1 MRRRIPGESKVEM
14 GCATSIIRAVASLI
28 LGVVIFFGFMFW
40 LLMNNFSDRL
50 LDAEFYNDTITGE
63 DTYNR
68 IYDEV
73 LLDDELKET
82 TNDLLGDIQVV
93 THDEIVGLLKAIVPP
108 AYVQSQVEGAVERT
122 VAYFNEDVD
131 TLELYVSL
139 GPPLDNLKP
148 ALFRFI
154 DGRIDAL
161 DEEDPGVP
169 ECNAQ
174 RVSQVSGRFE
184 ATWSELAQGAV
195 PKTIPSLKAF
205 TEICRQLIFDAAF
218 DRAIDGVALDARV
231 KEGLRLSRSEIRDE
245 FIQGDTRGVLK
256 QAARPLATP
265 LMDDAIEEIRKEL
278 GARDRFDLIHRI
290 TEWNDTVSE
299 ADLRSDLDEGRT
311 WMNRGRKFGKPV
323 ALIMVIGG
331 SILMGLVYFPSLAG
345 GLRWPG
351 VTLVITGFVFF
362 VVGRVLA
369 SRVPDWLQELVDRG
383 AEDVSQIPQ
392 SVTGLGGDL
401 LVSFGKQLTEGFAAP
416 SLTLL
421 VVGGILVGSSFFVFL
436 VKPFIPGV
444 K

>member
-1 MRRRIPGESKVEM
+1 M

-50 LDAEFYNDTITGE
+50 LSAEFYTDTINGE

-108 AYVQSQVEGAVERT
+108 AYVQSQVEGAIGRT

-131 TLELYVSL
+131 TLELYVDL

-148 ALFRFI
+148 VLFRYI
-154 DGRIDAL
+154 DGRIDGL
-161 DEEDPGVP
+161 DEDDPGAP
-169 ECNAQ
+169 ECNA
-174 RVSQVSGRFE
+174 RRISQVSGRFE
-184 ATWSELAQGAV
+184 ATWGELAEGAV

-231 KEGLRLSRSEIRDE
+231 KEGLRLSRSEIRDQ

-265 LMDDAIEEIRKEL
+265 LMDDAIEQIKEEL
-278 GARDRFDLIHRI
+278 DSRDRLDLIHRI
-290 TEWNDTVSE
+290 TEWNDTISE
-299 ADLRSDLDEGRT
+299 AELRAELDDGRT

-351 VTLVITGFVFF
+351 VTLAITGFVFF
-362 VVGRVLA
+362 IVGKVLA

-392 SVTGLGGDL
+392 SVTSLGGDL
-401 LVSFGKQLTEGFAAP
+401 LVSFGKQLTGGFAAP